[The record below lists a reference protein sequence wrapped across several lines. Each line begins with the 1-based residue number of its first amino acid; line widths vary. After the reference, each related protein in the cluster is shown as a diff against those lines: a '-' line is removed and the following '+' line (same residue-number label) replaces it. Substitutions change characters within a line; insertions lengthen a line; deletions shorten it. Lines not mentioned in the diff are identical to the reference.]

1 MKSFVNRKTTKQ
13 GVTDRKVQDSV
24 VINACIA
31 AVILIIASAAVWR
44 QALLKCFFKTFL
56 KLL

>member
-31 AVILIIASAAVWR
+31 AVILIIASAAV
-44 QALLKCFFKTFL
+44 
-56 KLL
+56 